1 MTDTIDTGGSTR
13 LSSRAC
19 GHSHCER
26 HATCIGAGPF
36 REYHGPLEQIRP
48 DEETSEREGR
58 LAAAERK
65 ATDQTAFAT
74 YALSLQQKER
84 RRAESLA
91 TTNQRLRDAHRV
103 LEQELATARE
113 EAVAARIRA
122 HQLDYQAVALRERYV
137 NELRQF
143 HQEAAEQARA
153 LRAEVTIA
161 RREIDDLRVVL
172 LEVREQAHAASERTR
187 VAGEPPW
194 TMDEPAW
201 TAHEP
206 GWTADEPPRVTRARV
221 TRTRVP
227 RTQVPRT
234 WIPRTWIPQA
244 RIARVRVP
252 VARGRS
258 GMAASPRG
266 RHRKSAPRHRAR
278 GRGLWPVSRPAGL
291 SWMRTRPAGVLDA
304 MLTSIMTWLARIR

>member
-1 MTDTIDTGGSTR
+1 MTDTIDTSGSTR

-26 HATCIGAGPF
+26 HATCIGTGPF
-36 REYHGPLEQIRP
+36 REYHGPPEQIRP

-91 TTNQRLRDAHRV
+91 TTNQRLRDTHRV
-103 LEQELATARE
+103 LEQELATSRE

-137 NELRQF
+137 SELRQF
-143 HQEAAEQARA
+143 HQEATEQARA
-153 LRAEVTIA
+153 LRAELTIA
-161 RREIDDLRVVL
+161 RREIDDLRVAL
-172 LEVREQAHAASERTR
+172 LEVREQTRAASGRTG
-187 VAGEPPW
+187 VADEPAW

-201 TAHEP
+201 TVN
-206 GWTADEPPRVTRARV
+206 EPPRVTKERATRKRV
-221 TRTRVP
+221 TKERFPGT
-227 RTQVPRT
+227 
-234 WIPRTWIPQA
+234 
-244 RIARVRVP
+244 RIARTRVP

-258 GMAASPRG
+258 GVAASPRG

-304 MLTSIMTWLARIR
+304 MLTSIVIWLARIR